1 MEGVTKQRDTIAQQ
15 RGEGVTKQRD
25 TIAQQ
30 RGGLSSYESSSFSI
44 FTAGASQD
52 ITKNKKT
59 GKSEIGQTWQ
69 FYSVGITVGSS
80 DIIQGAGSAGIEY
93 TSSPFYIFDFNKN
106 TNKSNNEEKKTS
118 NNIENNTNNNESINE
133 DN

>member
-1 MEGVTKQRDTIAQQ
+1 MEGLQSNAIQSR
-15 RGEGVTKQRD
+15 
-25 TIAQQ
+25 
-30 RGGLSSYESSSFSI
+30 SS
-44 FTAGASQD
+44 GAS
-52 ITKNKKT
+52 
-59 GKSEIGQTWQ
+59 
-69 FYSVGITVGSS
+69 
-80 DIIQGAGSAGIEY
+80 SAGIEY